1 MINAIALAGES
12 HPHIVIGMA
21 HHPFHVLHDFDRR
34 CVQARAERSC
44 LFFHCGHLH
53 EPEAQATGFKMC
65 IRDREQQAQRVNAVH
80 TAFVNLLNLTRR
92 EHKLTWEQFSQK
104 VDVDLA
110 ELMGIESNENYK
122 PTPRTVNKIAQF
134 IHVPAEKLFV
144 LSGLARARD
153 IHLSLI
159 HI

>member
-1 MINAIALAGES
+1 L
-12 HPHIVIGMA
+12 
-21 HHPFHVLHDFDRR
+21 
-34 CVQARAERSC
+34 
-44 LFFHCGHLH
+44 
-53 EPEAQATGFKMC
+53 
-65 IRDREQQAQRVNAVH
+65 EQQAQRVNAVH

-153 IHLSLI
+153 IHFEEEALRFAARSQPVEELTSEE
-159 HI
+159 HEALKEYVKFLCER